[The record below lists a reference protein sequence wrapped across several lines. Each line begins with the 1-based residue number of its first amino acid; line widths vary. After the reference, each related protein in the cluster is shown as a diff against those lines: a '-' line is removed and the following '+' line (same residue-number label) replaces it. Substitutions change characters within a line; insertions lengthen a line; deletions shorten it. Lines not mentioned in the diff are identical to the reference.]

1 MVIAIC
7 IFLGCFVALAGFLS
21 HRHLQKEYDAAGVE
35 RRDA

>member
-7 IFLGCFVALAGFLS
+7 VFLGAFVALAGFLS
-21 HRHLQKEYDAAGVE
+21 HRHLKKEYEEAGVE